1 MIRRARMNDLDDIMI
16 IIKSIKEEMITSNN
30 CGWTGNFPSLND
42 FLDDIRFKNLYVYEG
57 KENEVSGLICINFIE
72 PSIYRDLSW
81 SLDERAIILHRL
93 AIDRNS
99 RNQGMATALM
109 KFAEKMA
116 IDNNIYYIRTD
127 TYSKNTIT
135 NALLEKL
142 EYRFVGKTS
151 LGDISNS
158 HYCYDKQL
166 V

>member
-16 IIKSIKEEMITSNN
+16 IIESIKEEMISSDN
-30 CGWTGNFPSLND
+30 CGWVGNYPSLND

-57 KENEVSGLICINFIE
+57 KENEVSGLICINFVE
-72 PSIYRDLSW
+72 PAIYRDLSW
-81 SLDERAIILHRL
+81 SLDDRAIILHRL
-93 AIDRNS
+93 AVDKDS

-116 IDNNIYYIRTD
+116 VDNNIYYIRTD

-135 NALLEKL
+135 NALLTKL
-142 EYRFVGKTS
+142 DYSFVGETS
-151 LGDISNS
+151 LGGIAHS
-158 HYCYDKQL
+158 YYYYDKQL